1 MTNRAHI
8 SQALAHIQHQ
18 VTAAAAVIALC
29 LVIQMF
35 VFGFVHFTEVRY
47 DTAPDQ
53 KTTATVVAPNAKAS
67 AVIPVTPSQPDRVP
81 GRWDNVLRN
90 FGDTATW
97 VGVLACVVLTIQLL
111 LGVAVAAGAAVPGI
125 DRVITASTW
134 GMGLA
139 LACLPMADVLPSL
152 PFSGAF
158 VAYDGLVSRSQAVHS
173 GLDSGVAP
181 LANHV
186 FLPFA
191 ATLACA
197 WIVVKFRAGV
207 SAGVIANSVSDF
219 DEKIEHEIASAAA
232 RGVGSNIGQRTVG
245 TLHRALGEGAMD
257 ATTQAAAEAV
267 RDLRKSGPPSRR
279 PI

>member
-1 MTNRAHI
+1 MPNRAHI

-18 VTAAAAVIALC
+18 VTAAAAVIAVC
-29 LVIQMF
+29 LVLQMF

-47 DTAPDQ
+47 DSAPEQ

-67 AVIPVTPSQPDRVP
+67 AVVPAEHSEPDRVP

-139 LACLPMADVLPSL
+139 LACLPMADMLPSL
-152 PFSGAF
+152 PFDGAFIGYERLVNRSGA
-158 VAYDGLVSRSQAVHS
+158 VHA
-173 GLDSGVAP
+173 GLDSGLAL

-207 SAGVIANSVSDF
+207 SAGVIAHSISDF
-219 DEKIEHEIASAAA
+219 DEKIEQEIISAAS
-232 RGVGSNIGQRTVG
+232 RGVGSNIGQRSVG
-245 TLHRALGEGAMD
+245 TLHRALGEGSLDDTA
-257 ATTQAAAEAV
+257 QAAAEAI
-267 RDLRKSGPPSRR
+267 RDLRKGGLSSRR